1 MNFFNPD
8 SSEIIEH
15 RKTLADAAYRKPKS
29 KKDKHRE
36 EIRIKLRDKLNE
48 IKDYHTMHDA
58 FI

>member
-8 SSEIIEH
+8 SSEIIDH
-15 RKTLADAAYRKPKS
+15 RKTIAASANHKPKT
-29 KKDKHRE
+29 KGDKHRE
-36 EIRIKLRDKLNE
+36 EIRIKLREKLNE